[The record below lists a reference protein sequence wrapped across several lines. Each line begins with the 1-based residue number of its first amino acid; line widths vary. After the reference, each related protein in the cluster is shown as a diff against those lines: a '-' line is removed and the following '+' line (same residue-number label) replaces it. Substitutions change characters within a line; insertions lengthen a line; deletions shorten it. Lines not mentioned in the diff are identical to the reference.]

1 MTLVMVIFRYEWDK
15 DISQECTFFVAA
27 AGMNGLG
34 S

>member
-1 MTLVMVIFRYEWDK
+1 MVIFRYEWDK
-15 DISQECTFFVAA
+15 DISQECRRIFFSAA